1 MSLVRMSLVRLTGVV
16 CLGAPLVAGG
26 PISAQQ
32 DPTVVLNRAVA
43 AYAHVT
49 TAQGTFEQ
57 SLTNPLT
64 GTAQL
69 ARGDFVQERPSHLAV
84 HFSEPSGDMIIADG
98 KWLWVY
104 VPSSTP
110 GQVIRMPVNDGKTT
124 SLEGT
129 GTVSVDYI
137 AQFLTGPTTRY
148 AVTGVGPDTVG
159 GRTTYAIVLVPR
171 QSGQITKAKLWVDD
185 ADGAV
190 RQFEVTDA
198 SGTLRHVRVIKE
210 TFNGPVDRS
219 KFAFTPPHG
228 VKVVNQ
234 AAVSSGAD

>member
-1 MSLVRMSLVRLTGVV
+1 MPSAFYESALLFAGVA
-16 CLGAPLVAGG
+16 LLPGLSST
-26 PISAQQ
+26 SAQQ
-32 DPTVVLNRAVA
+32 DPNAVLDRAVA

-57 SLTNPLT
+57 SLSNPLT
-64 GTAQL
+64 GTSEK
-69 ARGDFVQERPSHLAV
+69 ARGDFVELRPSHLSV
-84 HFSEPSGDMIIADG
+84 HFSEPAGDMIVADG

-110 GQVIRMPVNDGKTT
+110 GQVIRMPVDNGRNT
-124 SLEGT
+124 SLSA

-148 AVTGVGPDTVG
+148 VVSGAGPDTVA
-159 GRTTYAIVLVPR
+159 GRATYAVVLVPR

-190 RQFEVTDA
+190 RQFEITDA
-198 SGTLRHVRVIKE
+198 AGTVRHVRILKE
-210 TFNGPVDRS
+210 TFNAPVDRTL
-219 KFAFTPPHG
+219 FAFTPPHG

-234 AAVSSGAD
+234 TATGGD